1 MPVGLYH
8 CVFFAF
14 LVVQYASGYALLSSV
29 SSVWKLRATTT
40 TTSSASFS
48 PRFHDSRPFV
58 RRIFDNALYMS
69 KKKGTAEFQRKQFSR
84 NRGKQNTATAN
95 NPVRVAR
102 IARALRDE
110 LSDIICEGDIK
121 AQIYP
126 DEDLLRATSI
136 MHVDVSSGL
145 EAATVHI
152 SVLGNSVEKRQ
163 VFVWLCENLGQVRYE
178 LCKRLKHMKKVPEIR
193 FKLADTQAAADLM
206 AMMEEISETPM
217 TSIELEGEDIDFEEE
232 EDFGE
237 EDV

>member
-1 MPVGLYH
+1 M
-8 CVFFAF
+8 
-14 LVVQYASGYALLSSV
+14 
-29 SSVWKLRATTT
+29 
-40 TTSSASFS
+40 
-48 PRFHDSRPFV
+48 
-58 RRIFDNALYMS
+58 
-69 KKKGTAEFQRKQFSR
+69 
-84 NRGKQNTATAN
+84 
-95 NPVRVAR
+95 
-102 IARALRDE
+102 
-110 LSDIICEGDIK
+110 
-121 AQIYP
+121 
-126 DEDLLRATSI
+126 RATSI

>member
-1 MPVGLYH
+1 MKFGSCH
-8 CVFFAF
+8 CLF
-14 LVVQYASGYALLSSV
+14 LALLFIHYANGYALLSPTSGDGG
-29 SSVWKLRATTT
+29 KLRATA
-40 TTSSASFS
+40 TSTLSFS
-48 PRFHDSRPFV
+48 RLSGRHNSWSFV
-58 RRIFDNALYMS
+58 RRGYDNALYMS

-84 NRGKQNTATAN
+84 NRGKQYTATAN

-110 LSDIICEGDIK
+110 LSDIICEGDIR

-126 DEDLLRATSI
+126 GEDLLRATSI
-136 MHVDVSSGL
+136 MHVDVSGGL

-206 AMMEEISETPM
+206 AMMEEIRETPM
-217 TSIELEGEDIDFEEE
+217 TSVELEEDIDFEEE
-232 EDFGE
+232 DE
-237 EDV
+237 